1 LGLPVFVAFTVN
13 YFSSTGIA
21 LTGQWDVSKVV
32 IMAKTK
38 NDVVLENWEIEDIK
52 AAKKI
57 YDTKQAIFVVA
68 RVA

>member
-1 LGLPVFVAFTVN
+1 
-13 YFSSTGIA
+13 
-21 LTGQWDVSKVV
+21 
-32 IMAKTK
+32 MAKTK